1 VEEVV
6 DTLLDRIILVLVDKE
21 VVAFEHLLLMDAHI
35 LSREAYVMRLHSRQS
50 MNNMSLASASF
61 Q

>member
-6 DTLLDRIILVLVDKE
+6 DTLLDRIILVLVVKE
-21 VVAFEHLLLMDAHI
+21 VVTFEHLLLMDVHI
-35 LSREAYVMRLHSRQS
+35 SFLEVHVMLLHSRQS
-50 MNNMSLASASF
+50 MNDTFLAS

>member
-6 DTLLDRIILVLVDKE
+6 DTLLDRTVMMLVDKE

-35 LSREAYVMRLHSRQS
+35 LS
-50 MNNMSLASASF
+50 
-61 Q
+61 